1 MKKTKAYII
10 AVVCI
15 LTMVLYPLSYV
26 TVTANEEEEYIELE
40 DVNENDFFALE
51 GAYFTITSKR
61 TGKVIES
68 PGSNFSNGGVI
79 QQWDRDKQADNQ
91 LWFIEEAENNYF
103 KIKNKVTEKVIDIKD
118 AVSDNGTLVHQWEY
132 EELDNQL
139 WYFEECEDGYYKIKS
154 KLNNKC
160 LDIVGISENNGAQV
174 QIWDDVDGDNQ
185 KWKVEQ
191 EGIQSITTI
200 TSKRNEKV
208 IEVPEGKINNG
219 EILQQQEKSDSA
231 EHQIWKF
238 ESIDDKYYK
247 IINQKSGKAI
257 DMKDAGSSNGNVVH
271 QWDYKGLDNQLWYL
285 EICEDGYYK
294 IKSKLN
300 HKCLDIVGI
309 SNENG
314 AQIQIWDDVNGDNQK
329 WKIAVNTNKD
339 SDNDLLPDYTE
350 VLLGSNPLKEDT
362 DGDGLDDYYEYY
374 MLKTD
379 PTVKDTDD
387 NGLDDNLEDMDEDG
401 LNNEKEY
408 KAGTSPIKE
417 DSDQDGLSDGEEVN
431 KYQTDPL
438 KEDTDGDGLSDGDEI
453 LLGLDPLKKDTD
465 GDGVIDSKE
474 EKEQT
479 VTADFTK
486 IEDEEEDWYYLMDD
500 TSIIDTKNHTV
511 SYTTTHFSTYL
522 LVDRQKWYDTWS
534 KNIEYR
540 NTDED
545 GAYYDIAF
553 VVDTSGSM
561 EEDGRL
567 EKSKT
572 ALNTYV
578 DGMYHKDRAGLIKF
592 TYDADEICS
601 IQSSRDELKSGIESL
616 TALGGTD
623 TNRGLLKG
631 IEMLSEAKGENE
643 KIILLICDG
652 DINYVQET
660 VQQAV
665 DKDIKIYAVNVGYH
679 ASSEELKKMADQTNG
694 SYYYAT
700 TSDDILEALSKIQEE
715 TIEDIDTKDTDG
727 DGLYDVYEEKGIRV
741 SNGEIIYTDPLK
753 ADTDEDGI
761 SDYEELGGVI
771 TRTIGNEKSTNL
783 SLPISERKS
792 IRTTVA
798 KKQKS
803 SPRLKDTDG
812 DGIAD
817 KKDPK
822 PKEHFGKIAYNGKIR
837 RLFKVVKNNTYMPI
851 NKDIKDKRAN
861 NSKNEW
867 DVYKNRFSKKYKS
880 AEMQGIQAYLIK
892 QRAGATAAG
901 GLVLG
906 SLPLPYASRFLG
918 MYYDNKL
925 TCSSAIK
932 YSAYTIVNQTMDGK
946 DYFEKNMKCLMRAC
960 ENGVGKGEKLIIS
973 STINACLSGFD
984 TAASVLNSAEMDTWL
999 SIGSA
1004 NAAIV
1009 CDCSYDGKEYK
1020 MNVNY
1025 YIEDFYDFYE
1035 PDKADGNKKEVGLC
1049 TNDDWV
1055 ILSYYDNAEPFTTIG
1070 IYKVKKIVWEKGQKF
1085 EDINW

>member
-1 MKKTKAYII
+1 
-10 AVVCI
+10 
-15 LTMVLYPLSYV
+15 
-26 TVTANEEEEYIELE
+26 
-40 DVNENDFFALE
+40 
-51 GAYFTITSKR
+51 
-61 TGKVIES
+61 
-68 PGSNFSNGGVI
+68 
-79 QQWDRDKQADNQ
+79 
-91 LWFIEEAENNYF
+91 
-103 KIKNKVTEKVIDIKD
+103 
-118 AVSDNGTLVHQWEY
+118 
-132 EELDNQL
+132 
-139 WYFEECEDGYYKIKS
+139 
-154 KLNNKC
+154 
-160 LDIVGISENNGAQV
+160 
-174 QIWDDVDGDNQ
+174 
-185 KWKVEQ
+185 
-191 EGIQSITTI
+191 
-200 TSKRNEKV
+200 
-208 IEVPEGKINNG
+208 
-219 EILQQQEKSDSA
+219 
-231 EHQIWKF
+231 
-238 ESIDDKYYK
+238 
-247 IINQKSGKAI
+247 
-257 DMKDAGSSNGNVVH
+257 MKDAGSSNGNVVH

-300 HKCLDIVGI
+300 HKCLDIAGI

-679 ASSEELKKMADQTNG
+679 ASSEQLKKMADQTNG